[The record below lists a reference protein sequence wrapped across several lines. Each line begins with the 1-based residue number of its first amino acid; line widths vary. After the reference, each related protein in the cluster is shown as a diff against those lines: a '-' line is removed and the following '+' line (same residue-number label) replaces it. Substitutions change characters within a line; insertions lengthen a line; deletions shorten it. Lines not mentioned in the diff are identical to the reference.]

1 MRTHK
6 KSVIDNMEHFYMSL
20 LLLFVTLVSLS
31 LFFLI
36 FYYNK
41 HNMNNN
47 NNLPPGKMGY
57 PVIGESLEF
66 LSTGWKGHPEKFIFD
81 RMVRYSSELIKTS
94 ILGVPTVIF
103 CGPAC
108 NKFLFSN
115 ENKLVTGWW
124 PDSVNKIFPTTS
136 NSKEESKKM
145 RKLLPQFLKP
155 EALQRYVGI
164 MDTLAQKHFASLWEE
179 KTHVTVYP
187 LAKRSFIQC
196 YSSISLIHTY
206 IHTYILITFTSTINI
221 PQHKMNKNHHLST

>member
-1 MRTHK
+1 
-6 KSVIDNMEHFYMSL
+6 MSL

-108 NKFLFSN
+108 NRFLFSN

-206 IHTYILITFTSTINI
+206 IHTLIHTYIHT
-221 PQHKMNKNHHLST
+221 HHIHFHH